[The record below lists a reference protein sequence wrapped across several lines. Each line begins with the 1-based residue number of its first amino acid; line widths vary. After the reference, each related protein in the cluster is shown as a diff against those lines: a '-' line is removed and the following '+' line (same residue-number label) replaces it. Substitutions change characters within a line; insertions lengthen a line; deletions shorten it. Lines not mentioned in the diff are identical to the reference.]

1 MIVVQKKVGKV
12 GNNLI
17 EPALTIVAKHYA
29 TLEYIEEDEEEP
41 IAMPKKEKEK
51 DASSPFN
58 SIHRH

>member
-1 MIVVQKKVGKV
+1 M
-12 GNNLI
+12 I

-41 IAMPKKEKEK
+41 ITMPKEEKEE

-58 SIHRH
+58 SIHRR